1 MKNLFTLVLLCISA
15 KLFALDPNHFTI
27 TRISAPYFIVDGN
40 SPATITKSYAGFE
53 IKNNSNSGTTYS
65 NLKFTITSI
74 STSVS
79 GQNYGVVSPASG
91 IINIGTL
98 APGETKVCYYYVSY
112 PAHTTAQATFNVQL
126 TDNTASSKSQ
136 SFVIYNR
143 SCISANAGGTATQTF
158 TNQDLIG
165 GLVYD
170 DVTYAVGNV
179 QNGDESDFQ
188 VAVSS
193 QFDPTKITLLAT
205 QVTAS
210 TVPGITVGATD
221 SLYFI
226 TGNGSTGATITIR
239 WTFRIAATNFTT
251 YLLPCAGATSGSSNY
266 KYALNTSLGS
276 GSPVTVSSAANPLT
290 IIKTS
295 DQSLYGVNSPA
306 VFTITISNPGAYGV
320 TIDKVTD
327 QLPTGFT
334 FQSFDASSYV
344 KASNSTSVPATG
356 ATGNISFEG
365 GVSSGGNSS
374 YYIAAG
380 GSITV
385 KYTATTCPTSASNLL
400 TTARDYVGDT
410 EVGSASN
417 TVSVSATLPVML
429 LSFTA
434 GWLNDHDVKL
444 SWVTARETNTSD
456 FEIEKSN
463 GTMPFEKIGQVA
475 AAGVSSSAH
484 PYYFIDSFPAAGSNQ
499 YRLKMIDRDSRH
511 TYSPIILLNK
521 KQTGLD
527 IQKSFPNPF
536 TSELNVQ
543 LLSDKTQP
551 IQLLLSDMS
560 GKMIYSRDVVCN
572 NGINNIIL
580 DQLSSLQ
587 AGIYLLRVNTSTEK
601 LQQKLVKIR

>member
-1 MKNLFTLVLLCISA
+1 
-15 KLFALDPNHFTI
+15 
-27 TRISAPYFIVDGN
+27 
-40 SPATITKSYAGFE
+40 
-53 IKNNSNSGTTYS
+53 
-65 NLKFTITSI
+65 
-74 STSVS
+74 
-79 GQNYGVVSPASG
+79 
-91 IINIGTL
+91 
-98 APGETKVCYYYVSY
+98 
-112 PAHTTAQATFNVQL
+112 
-126 TDNTASSKSQ
+126 
-136 SFVIYNR
+136 
-143 SCISANAGGTATQTF
+143 
-158 TNQDLIG
+158 
-165 GLVYD
+165 
-170 DVTYAVGNV
+170 
-179 QNGDESDFQ
+179 
-188 VAVSS
+188 
-193 QFDPTKITLLAT
+193 
-205 QVTAS
+205 
-210 TVPGITVGATD
+210 
-221 SLYFI
+221 
-226 TGNGSTGATITIR
+226 
-239 WTFRIAATNFTT
+239 
-251 YLLPCAGATSGSSNY
+251 
-266 KYALNTSLGS
+266 
-276 GSPVTVSSAANPLT
+276 
-290 IIKTS
+290 
-295 DQSLYGVNSPA
+295 
-306 VFTITISNPGAYGV
+306 
-320 TIDKVTD
+320 
-327 QLPTGFT
+327 
-334 FQSFDASSYV
+334 
-344 KASNSTSVPATG
+344 
-356 ATGNISFEG
+356 
-365 GVSSGGNSS
+365 
-374 YYIAAG
+374 
-380 GSITV
+380 
-385 KYTATTCPTSASNLL
+385 SNLL